1 MVAQAEIPFEETCC
15 PLPMSGCCG
24 VAGGNSGGGGGGG
37 GGIGGGFGGGLLPLA
52 LIGGLTAVGLAVA
65 NDDDDNSQVI
75 VSPVVP

>member
-1 MVAQAEIPFEETCC
+1 MPRALRC

-24 VAGGNSGGGGGGG
+24 VAGGNGGGGGGG

-65 NDDDDNSQVI
+65 NNNNNNSQVI